1 MQTSWINRHL
11 SLMKI
16 LLINPNR
23 YHHPPVPPLA
33 LDYLQ
38 SALKQTKYESLVLD
52 LCFKQDSGKA
62 VAESVEKF
70 APQVAGISI
79 RNVDTAL
86 YQNNLFFLDEI
97 RIILQQLARLEVPC
111 VLGGS
116 GYSFNPAGI
125 LSYLGA
131 NWGISGPG
139 EMALIHFL
147 DSLEKIPPPEGAILD
162 GWKWGADPELDTS
175 GRGED
180 IDYPAYLEKG
190 GIAGFETQKGCLG
203 TCSYCL
209 EASQRVIFRKPQT
222 VVRELKKLVGQGVCN
237 FHLCDSEFNQDLKYC
252 HEFLETLISARLPIS
267 WALYLKS
274 TPYDEK
280 LFKLLGASGAN
291 LLTLSLPTGRDGL
304 KHAARIRRLTEK
316 YHIRLAVDYLCGFPG
331 QTVSEVREDV
341 ERLRRIRPDTV
352 GLNSFIRLYSGAG
365 IFSAASADPDQRRF
379 LFGELKDNP
388 ECIRPVFYSGI
399 STDTLKEIAG
409 DDPIF
414 RIEGF
419 ERSTNY
425 ERLKSASL

>member
-1 MQTSWINRHL
+1 
-11 SLMKI
+11 MKI

-23 YHHPPVPPLA
+23 YHHPPVPPLG
-33 LDYLQ
+33 LEYLQ
-38 SALKQTKYESLVLD
+38 SALEPTKHESLVLD
-52 LCFKQDSGKA
+52 LCFKRDFGKA
-62 VAESVEKF
+62 VAEAVEKF

-97 RIILQQLARLEVPC
+97 RAIVQQLARLEVPSL
-111 VLGGS
+111 LGGS

-125 LSYLGA
+125 LSYIGA
-131 NWGISGPG
+131 SWGISGPG
-139 EMALIHFL
+139 EKALIHFL

-175 GRGED
+175 GRGECV
-180 IDYPAYLEKG
+180 DYPVYLEKG

-209 EASQRVIFRKPQT
+209 EASSQVIFRKPQT
-222 VVRELKKLVGQGVCN
+222 VVRELKRLAGQGVCQ

-252 HEFLETLISARLPIS
+252 HEFLETLISARLPIN
-267 WALYLKS
+267 WALYMKS
-274 TPYDEK
+274 TPYDQK
-280 LFKLLGASGAN
+280 LFRLLGASGAN
-291 LLTLSLPTGRDGL
+291 LLTLSLPTGKDGL
-304 KHAARIRRLTEK
+304 KHAARIRRLTKK
-316 YHIRLAVDYLCGFPG
+316 YGIRLAVDYLCGFPG
-331 QTVSEVREDV
+331 QTPSEVREDV

-365 IFSAASADPDQRRF
+365 VSSVANTDPDQRRF
-379 LFGELKDNP
+379 LFGELEDNP
-388 ECIRPVFYSGI
+388 GLIHPVFYSGI

-425 ERLKSASL
+425 ERLRSASL